1 VTDAPA
7 STAPASTVPASTVP
21 SNTAPRRRDPE
32 RRQRILAAAAE
43 LVAER
48 GYHEVGMSDIG
59 AAAGIVGSGIYR
71 HFDGKSAVLVAM
83 LDGVIDDLARATA
96 QILARG
102 LEPAQTLRALIA
114 AHVRIA
120 LDDRML
126 MRVYHNEIASLPAD
140 DNRRLRRKQ
149 RIYLEEWVHVLSLLR
164 PGTDDAV
171 LRALVHAGIGAVHS
185 TLFYSSG
192 LPAPR
197 LATLMAAAAEAVM
210 FIPDS
215 GPDSAPG
222 MGPDTAPG
230 ADAGP
235 ARLGPTRTRLE
246 R

>member
-1 VTDAPA
+1 MTEATA
-7 STAPASTVPASTVP
+7 SA
-21 SNTAPRRRDPE
+21 APRRRDPQ

-83 LDGVIDDLARATA
+83 FDRVIDDLSRGAAE
-96 QILARG
+96 ILSRG
-102 LEPAQTLRALIA
+102 LEPAQALRELIR
-114 AHVRIA
+114 AHVRIT
-120 LDDRML
+120 LEDRML

-140 DNRRLRRKQ
+140 DSRRLRRKQ
-149 RIYLEEWVHVLSLLR
+149 RIYLEEWVHILDVLR
-164 PGTDDAV
+164 PEADDAV

-192 LPAPR
+192 LPADR
-197 LATLMAAAAEAVM
+197 LAKLMAAAAEAIL

-215 GPDSAPG
+215 GPDAP
-222 MGPDTAPG
+222 A
-230 ADAGP
+230 
-235 ARLGPTRTRLE
+235 ARPRLE
-246 R
+246 P

>member
-1 VTDAPA
+1 MTDAPA
-7 STAPASTVPASTVP
+7 SA
-21 SNTAPRRRDPE
+21 APRRRDPE

-83 LDGVIDDLARATA
+83 FDRVIDDLTA
-96 QILARG
+96 AAAEIMSRR
-102 LEPAQTLRALIA
+102 LEPAQTLSELIA
-114 AHVRIA
+114 AHVRIT

-149 RIYLEEWVHVLSLLR
+149 RIYIEEWVHVLDLLR
-164 PGTDDAV
+164 PEADDAV

-192 LPAPR
+192 LPAGR
-197 LATLMAAAAEAVM
+197 LAKLMAAAAEATM
-210 FIPDS
+210 FIPDV
-215 GPDSAPG
+215 GPDAEPSRPRSE
-222 MGPDTAPG
+222 P
-230 ADAGP
+230 
-235 ARLGPTRTRLE
+235 
-246 R
+246 